1 MHKISGSGKA
11 RAKFDKYENK
21 RYSFELFIAGMVKY
35 CEGA

>member
-21 RYSFELFIAGMVKY
+21 RYDIMLLNKGMVNY
-35 CEGA
+35 